1 MTVPAPSSGRG
12 RAWRRCDLPQ
22 RASPVHEGGRY
33 RGNALSAGSAG
44 AGLVFEGIAAV
55 RAERL
60 VLAGIGGGV
69 GRGGALLLR
78 GANGTGKSTLLRILA
93 GLLRPDAGRVAW
105 DGEALED
112 LPSWSR
118 HVAYVGHLDA
128 LKPGLTVAENLRPW
142 SHEAGHAVEPA
153 LAVMGLEP
161 LVAVPARFLSA
172 GQRRRAVLARLV
184 LSAAPLWLLDE
195 PTNALDAASLARLE
209 ALLAAHRDAG
219 GAVVAATH
227 QDFVLPGAAT
237 LELAG

>member
-1 MTVPAPSSGRG
+1 M
-12 RAWRRCDLPQ
+12 
-22 RASPVHEGGRY
+22 
-33 RGNALSAGSAG
+33 
-44 AGLVFEGIAAV
+44 VFEAIAAV

-60 VLAGIGGGV
+60 VLAGVSGGV
-69 GRGGALLLR
+69 GHGGALVLR
-78 GANGTGKSTLLRILA
+78 GANGAGKSTLLRVLA
-93 GLLRPDAGRVAW
+93 GLLRPDEGRIAW
-105 DGEALED
+105 DGEPFED

-118 HVAYVGHLDA
+118 HIAYVGHLDA

-142 SHEAGHAVEPA
+142 AVAAGRGVEPA
-153 LAVMGLEP
+153 LAVMGLEA

-172 GQRRRAVLARLV
+172 GQRRRAVLARLA

-209 ALLAAHRDAG
+209 ALLAAHREAG

-237 LELAG
+237 LELVG